1 MGESKAKPHRTNT
14 IMNTFRIY
22 CGLDTKGRLTL
33 EQARETAL
41 GLAIDYF
48 PHGHTI
54 IEATGRWQQDN
65 APVDEPTI
73 IIELITDD
81 ETKARNLAGA
91 YKCLAFQES
100 VLITKTAIDADF
112 V

>member
-1 MGESKAKPHRTNT
+1 
-14 IMNTFRIY
+14 MNTFRIY

-33 EQARETAL
+33 DQARETAL
-41 GLAIDYF
+41 GLACDWF

-65 APVDEPTI
+65 APVTEPTI
-73 IIELITDD
+73 IIEVIT
-81 ETKARNLAGA
+81 ENSTQEAFAYSLAGA
-91 YKCLAFQES
+91 YKNLAFQES

>member
-1 MGESKAKPHRTNT
+1 
-14 IMNTFRIY
+14 MNTFRIY

-41 GLAIDYF
+41 GLAVDYF

-65 APVDEPTI
+65 APVDEKKKKNEVFT
-73 IIELITDD
+73 ENADD
-81 ETKARNLAGA
+81 EADIYKLAGG
-91 YKCLAFQES
+91 YKALAFQES
-100 VLITKTAIDADF
+100 VAVTKTAIEAIL